1 MKKLKFE
8 WKLKLNKETIT
19 KLKDEQM
26 KDLKGGAQVFTTG
39 CTDGCAPLRKLGMCS
54 FTNCTADCSHGS
66 MYTCMD

>member
-1 MKKLKFE
+1 
-8 WKLKLNKETIT
+8 
-19 KLKDEQM
+19 M